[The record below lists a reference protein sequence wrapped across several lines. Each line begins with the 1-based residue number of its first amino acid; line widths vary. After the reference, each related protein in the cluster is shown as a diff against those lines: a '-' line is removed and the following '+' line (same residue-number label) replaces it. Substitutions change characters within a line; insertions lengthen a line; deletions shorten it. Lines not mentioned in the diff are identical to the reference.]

1 MFKQLLSRA
10 LKILQRY
17 FNRFSATVKTF
28 SFLIFSVIVEISLP
42 QVKEKLHDF
51 LVLKVI
57 LALCAAFSIL
67 VTLSV
72 VSFSVQSAD
81 CNLLKMCFRKTVI
94 SLWLIWFAIKLIF
107 LLVSFFFQHIA
118 RQTTRQWSHVSQIL
132 NLWFFCFEFYDQ
144 RKLSN
149 CFLFSKRQILAT
161 WNDKDRVPTSKFSAT
176 LTAWT

>member
-10 LKILQRY
+10 LKILERY

-81 CNLLKMCFRKTVI
+81 CNLLKMGFRKTVI
-94 SLWLIWFAIKLIF
+94 SL
-107 LLVSFFFQHIA
+107 
-118 RQTTRQWSHVSQIL
+118 
-132 NLWFFCFEFYDQ
+132 
-144 RKLSN
+144 
-149 CFLFSKRQILAT
+149 
-161 WNDKDRVPTSKFSAT
+161 
-176 LTAWT
+176 